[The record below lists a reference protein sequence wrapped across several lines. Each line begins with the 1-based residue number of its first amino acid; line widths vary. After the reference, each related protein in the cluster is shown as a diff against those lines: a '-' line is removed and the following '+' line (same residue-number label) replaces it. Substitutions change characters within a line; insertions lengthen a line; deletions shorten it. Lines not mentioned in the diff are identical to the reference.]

1 MRLYAEPINDTP
13 GIPSVIVTANRVDQ
27 FLSNTGSFSGSFTG
41 VLNGTAS
48 FATSASFLTSNTNAF
63 IQGGNSFG
71 TTALLGTNDT
81 QNLQFETNGLVR
93 MTVSSSGNVGIGNT
107 QPTLGLLQVGGNVYA
122 TSFTGSGL
130 QITGSTTTDL
140 VRITQTGAGNAFVV
154 EDESNPDST
163 PFVIN
168 NSGVVG
174 IGTTTPTYQLDIKSN
189 DPQLRVYA
197 DVNNRAFRLI
207 PSNGTIESDNV
218 AFYLNR
224 LSTNNILL
232 GVGGGNVG
240 IGTQVPNAK
249 LDVSGSVI
257 ITGSLTTRMDSTNT
271 VQLIGSSSNLQYLPD
286 SIGGDLRLQAT
297 TTGLPRITIVIPSSS
312 TKPTA
317 GFQFGMR
324 TWDDTIYSGYGKV
337 GDAFFYGGNETNG
350 VNFMNPVGTGTE
362 DYIRFYAGKTANNQP
377 DIHIQ
382 GSGSTIGNVG
392 IGKITPN
399 AKLDVNGSVIITG
412 SLSVTSV
419 GNNTGSFV
427 TINGNNTLNSRTAA
441 QVRVDINYYGLTYA
455 MQNGYY

>member
-1 MRLYAEPINDTP
+1 LLFDSQNNQWIFVHQSAP
-13 GIPSVIVTANRVDQ
+13 GAAVTSSMLLMGPQTFNNIGNETALTANRVPKASGAD
-27 FLSNTGSFSGSFTG
+27 LGEHLTDSNISDTGTSVSINSNTEITGSLK
-41 VLNGTAS
+41 V
-48 FATSASFLTSNTNAF
+48 
-63 IQGGNSFG
+63 
-71 TTALLGTNDT
+71 
-81 QNLQFETNGLVR
+81 
-93 MTVSSSGNVGIGNT
+93 IGNT
-107 QPTLGLLQVGGNVYA
+107 Y
-122 TSFTGSGL
+122 
-130 QITGSTTTDL
+130 ITGGLITYFDDTGTNPGLYTPVLDTVNSSLYTYEGASFSRLSIEYGATRALYDL
-140 VRITQTGAGNAFVV
+140 QGPGQQISLNWGNR
-154 EDESNPDST
+154 N
-163 PFVIN
+163 
-168 NSGVVG
+168 
-174 IGTTTPTYQLDIKSN
+174 L
-189 DPQLRVYA
+189 
-197 DVNNRAFRLI
+197 VNT
-207 PSNGTIESDNV
+207 NGTNV
-218 AFYLNR
+218 LNW
-224 LSTNNILL
+224 NN
-232 GVGGGNVG
+232 G
-240 IGTQVPNAK
+240 ITI
-249 LDVSGSVI
+249 SGSTQ

-286 SIGGDLRLQAT
+286 SVGGDLRLQGT
-297 TTGLPRITIVIPSSS
+297 TTGLPRITVLIPSSS